1 MSSEQRSGEPLPA
14 DQPLTA
20 VGESVEVRPPTEADG
35 AAYVEAVTMSTRR
48 LSAFAI
54 PDPHNFRI
62 VLQNQSPVY
71 RTFLV
76 HARDP
81 EGGHDLVGR
90 INVAN
95 VVEGAFRSATV
106 GYDAYDPYAGRGLFA
121 EGLSLTL
128 DVVFADPPQGMGLH
142 RVEANIQ
149 PANTRSAGLVRSL
162 GFVHEGFSRD
172 FLYLPG
178 IDGRRAWRDHDRYTM
193 LASDW
198 PAAPYQ
204 THGHTRIACVVKG
217 VRGYSTFGL
226 AGALALELGLPLFS
240 AATVPEPATL
250 FELLRSSPIGG
261 VVECK
266 LSGPELRMGLAR
278 AGFDPTSVPVFD
290 TEADVS
296 KRDVTR
302 HALAV
307 RAAFQR

>member
-14 DQPLTA
+14 DPPMTA
-20 VGESVEVRPPTEADG
+20 VGESVEVRPPTAADG

-76 HARDP
+76 HARDA
-81 EGGHDLVGR
+81 EGSHGLVGR

-106 GYDAYDPYAGRGLFA
+106 GYDAYDPYAGRGLFV

-128 DVVFADPPQGMGLH
+128 DIVFADPPQGMGLH
-142 RVEANIQ
+142 RIEANIQ

-162 GFVHEGFSRD
+162 GFAHEGFSRD
-172 FLYLPG
+172 FLFLPG
-178 IDGRRAWRDHDRYTM
+178 IDGRRGWRDHDRYTM
-193 LASDW
+193 LSSDW

-204 THGHTRIACVVKG
+204 THGHKRIACVVKG
-217 VRGYSTFGL
+217 APGYGSFGL
-226 AGALALELGLPLFS
+226 ARALALELGLPLYS

-261 VVECK
+261 VVECR
-266 LSGPELRMGLAR
+266 LTGPELRMGLAR
-278 AGFDPTSVPVFD
+278 AAFDPTSVPVFD
-290 TEADVS
+290 SETDVS